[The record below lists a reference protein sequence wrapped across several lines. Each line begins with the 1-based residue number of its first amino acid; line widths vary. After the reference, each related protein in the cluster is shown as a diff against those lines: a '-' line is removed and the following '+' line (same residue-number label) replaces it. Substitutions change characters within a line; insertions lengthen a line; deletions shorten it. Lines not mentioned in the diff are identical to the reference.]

1 MDECF
6 ICRDV
11 NSTKCTGKEMDIP
24 TNLSIPSSDDNN
36 VGKDRFPGPKTIISQ
51 LLQIINS

>member
-1 MDECF
+1 MVECF

-11 NSTKCTGKEMDIP
+11 NSTKCTGKEMDIL
-24 TNLSIPSSDDNN
+24 TNLSIPRSGDNY
-36 VGKDRFPGPKTIISQ
+36 GGIDRFRGSKTITSQ